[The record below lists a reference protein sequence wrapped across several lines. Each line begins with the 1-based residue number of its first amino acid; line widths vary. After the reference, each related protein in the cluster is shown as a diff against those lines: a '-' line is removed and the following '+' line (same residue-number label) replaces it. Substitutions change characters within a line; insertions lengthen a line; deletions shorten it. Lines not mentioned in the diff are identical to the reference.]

1 MALHERRA
9 AEIAVAVAGF
19 ASSGVFAADGSVSMA
34 SWMRCHLRMT
44 QPEAS
49 RWVRE
54 GRFLTAYQPVL
65 DAAISGELSAGQVAA
80 LAKAVTAPTAVLF
93 AEHAAG
99 LIKTIAPLPV
109 ADGQTVCS
117 AWRSQAEALVE
128 MPEPK
133 VPDRSL
139 KSATLADG
147 TIMGIFVLDPSGAA
161 QWDQALG
168 TAKEFPAGDERTVSM
183 RELTLW
189 STFFRFLTPITRRRG
204 HRGIARTSNC
214 TCTLSPVTKLTP
226 PIRPGCTGSC

>member
-1 MALHERRA
+1 MALHERRV

-19 ASSGVFAADGSVSMA
+19 ASSGVFAADGSVSMV
-34 SWMRCHLRMT
+34 SWMRCHLRMA

-49 RWVRE
+49 KWVRE
-54 GRFLTAYQPVL
+54 GRFLTAYAPVL

-80 LAKAVTAPTAVLF
+80 LAKAVTVPTAVLF
-93 AEHAAG
+93 AEHVPG

-147 TIMGIFVLDPSGAA
+147 TIMGSFVLDPSGAA

-168 TAKEFPAGDERTVSM
+168 TAKEFSAGDERTVSM
-183 RELTLW
+183 RDADALVDIL
-189 STFFRFLTPITRRRG
+189 SFLTPTTRRRA
-204 HRGIARTSNC
+204 HRGTARTSNC
-214 TCTLSPVTKLTP
+214 TCTPSTVKKPTP
-226 PIRPGCTGSC
+226 PTKPGCTGSC